1 MRMHGADEIARGRP
15 LPLVGTEVGMIN
27 LRVLLAD
34 DDPDVRDI
42 IDCSLGVDPL
52 FVLQGCDTGENA
64 LVAAVK
70 WRPDLILLDV
80 MMPGMDGPATLAQ
93 LQKNPRTAEIPVVFV
108 TGRACERE
116 QLLSLGA
123 VGVIP
128 KPFDAVQLPSL
139 VRAYVPAEGHLACA
153 RDQFLRRLCADA
165 AALAACRSMLARD
178 ARKTLARIKAIAH
191 VLANRS
197 AIYGFAG
204 ISMESAA
211 LEEAA
216 DAVLAGGGASLQL
229 EPALDRVLTRI
240 QPQ

>member
-1 MRMHGADEIARGRP
+1 
-15 LPLVGTEVGMIN
+15 MIN

-34 DDPDVRDI
+34 DEPDIREIVDF
-42 IDCSLGVDPL
+42 SLGLDPL
-52 FVLQGCDTGENA
+52 FVMRGCDTGTEA
-64 LVAAVK
+64 LAAALK

-80 MMPGMDGPATLAQ
+80 MMPGMDGPATLAR
-93 LQKNPRTAEIPVVFV
+93 LRKDPRTAEIPVVFV

-116 QLLSLGA
+116 QLMSLGA

-128 KPFDAVQLPSL
+128 KPFDPGQLPSL
-139 VRAYVPAEGHLACA
+139 VRAYVPAEARLACA
-153 RDQFLRRLCADA
+153 RDQFLAQLRTDA
-165 AALAACRSMLARD
+165 AALTACRPMLAQDD
-178 ARKTLARIKAIAH
+178 ARSTLVQIREIAH

-211 LEEAA
+211 LREAA
-216 DAVLAGGGASLQL
+216 DVALAGGGAPMQVES
-229 EPALDRVLTRI
+229 ALDRVLARI